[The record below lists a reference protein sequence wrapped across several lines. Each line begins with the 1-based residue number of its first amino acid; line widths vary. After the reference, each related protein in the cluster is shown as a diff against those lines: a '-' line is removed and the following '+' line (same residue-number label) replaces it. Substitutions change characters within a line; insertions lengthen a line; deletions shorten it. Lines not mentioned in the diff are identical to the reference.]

1 MLIINIINV
10 NYAWRN
16 GPKQRTETQWVVLH
30 HTATRQ
36 ATVDSIHRHHRDV
49 NGWLGFGY
57 HFFIN
62 RGGNVFNGRPLNS
75 EGAHTLG
82 YNHTSIGV
90 CFEGD
95 FESMHMTQE
104 QVDAGIELVRYI
116 RNLYPETRIARHKD
130 LNNSS
135 CPGKNFRDD
144 IIIKAMEIKEKAL
157 TEEDKEFDETLRY
170 LERFGEPTAH
180 KELAYRLKQIL
191 ENAFETN
198 QFTREQLRDI
208 FRK

>member
-1 MLIINIINV
+1 MMNIINV

-16 GPKQRTETQWVVLH
+16 EPTKQRTETQWLVLH

-62 RGGNVFNGRPLNS
+62 RGGNVFNGRPMNS

-90 CFEGD
+90 CFEGN

-116 RNLYPETRIARHKD
+116 RKLYPEVRVARHAD
-130 LNNSS
+130 LNQKNR
-135 CPGKNFRDD
+135 CPGENFRTD
-144 IIIKAMEIKEKAL
+144 IITMGMQDIETVDEYKNAL
-157 TEEDKEFDETLRY
+157 DFLKKW
-170 LERFGEPTAH
+170 GEPQAD
-180 KELAYRLKQIL
+180 
-191 ENAFETN
+191 
-198 QFTREQLRDI
+198 REIVIRFADI
-208 FRK
+208 MSRIVNIDRTTMKHLLNR